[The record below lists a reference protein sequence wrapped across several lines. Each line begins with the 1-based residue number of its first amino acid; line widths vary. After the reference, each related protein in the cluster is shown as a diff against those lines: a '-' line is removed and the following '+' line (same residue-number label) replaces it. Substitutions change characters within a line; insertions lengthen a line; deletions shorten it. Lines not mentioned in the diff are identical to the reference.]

1 MVKLFSYSYGWNRII
16 VFSFLFFSC
25 RMSLV
30 WLRCVK
36 YHHRFNIALYYLTFT
51 SCFMRFLAFTDV
63 AVFNHGGLVAVQSS
77 DLPLRF
83 PLYFL
88 LIFPHARAFRGCR
101 SLHGRWVPCFYI
113 SLEGWKKQRNL
124 RPTMQHQRSLATETG
139 NRCKGTAQILNNPFE
154 SPLPPA
160 RPFKVC
166 PMFYLSDGGRK

>member
-1 MVKLFSYSYGWNRII
+1 MPKKTLWRYWIFSWLDGPSMTAMCKIASHLFY
-16 VFSFLFFSC
+16 V
-25 RMSLV
+25 
-30 WLRCVK
+30 
-36 YHHRFNIALYYLTFT
+36 ALNYLTFI
-51 SCFMRFLAFTDV
+51 SWFLGFLAFTDM
-63 AVFNHGGLVAVQSS
+63 AFLDHGGLVTVQSS
-77 DLPLRF
+77 DLPLCF
-83 PLYFL
+83 PLFSL

-113 SLEGWKKQRNL
+113 SLEGWKKQCNL
-124 RPTMQHQRSLATETG
+124 RPTMQHQQSRANETG